1 VSDYDE
7 SLHILLEF
15 NKASTAHMH
24 LWQDDS
30 EVYCLLAH
38 F

>member
-1 VSDYDE
+1 VRLCTSARNY
-7 SLHILLEF
+7 
-15 NKASTAHMH
+15 KASTAHMH